1 MLYMTF
7 SQTSLTN
14 SGACKYLKQCHIG
27 IIFRDV
33 AKEKVYQRELYW
45 ARLKKALSAIY
56 IGTVNSGKGGGGYGT
71 GLALGLGGFGHLLF
85 EKLII

>member
-56 IGTVNSGKGGGGYGT
+56 IGTVNSGEGGGGMEQGWPSDWGDLGT
-71 GLALGLGGFGHLLF
+71 SS
-85 EKLII
+85 KSW